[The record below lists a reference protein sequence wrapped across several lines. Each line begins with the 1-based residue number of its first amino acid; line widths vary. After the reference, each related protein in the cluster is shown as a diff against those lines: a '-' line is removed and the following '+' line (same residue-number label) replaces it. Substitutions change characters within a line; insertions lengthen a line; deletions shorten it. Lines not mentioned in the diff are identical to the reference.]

1 LQCSSLFWVSC
12 FGDSIAQSA
21 DYQSWLFRTRFESPN
36 IAFDYCLHDWTAI
49 KTYKAVSVKA
59 FEAGQCIAALADA
72 GKSDWLLAGTG

>member
-1 LQCSSLFWVSC
+1 
-12 FGDSIAQSA
+12 
-21 DYQSWLFRTRFESPN
+21 LFRTRFESPN

-59 FEAGQCIAALADA
+59 FEAGQCIPALADA